1 VRAVA
6 IHEDLIVFISRVWQ
20 TTATAVRAGGE
31 GFLIDSVVYPDE
43 LAAVP
48 GVLEQAGFPITG
60 LLATHGDWDH
70 LLGRLAYPEASLGCG
85 ESTAVRLEA
94 ELGAPQRALR
104 SFDEEHYVDGRAP
117 LSLAAVQSLP
127 LPGRLSIGDPDDASG
142 APDDASGT
150 TDREIQLHPAAGHT
164 ADGTAYWLPWLKI
177 LVCGDY
183 LSPVEI
189 PMLSPGGTLDAYEQ
203 TLARLGP
210 LVEQS
215 ATVIPGHGA
224 PIPGEQAAGILAQ
237 DLAYIQAL
245 RDQGAGAPLPDGR
258 RTRHQRQ
265 IHADNVAR
273 LA

>member
-48 GVLEQAGFPITG
+48 GVLEQADFPITG

-85 ESTAVRLEA
+85 ESTAERLEA

-104 SFDEEHYVDGRAP
+104 SFDEEHYVDGRTP

-127 LPGRLSIGDPDDASG
+127 LPGLLSIGDE
-142 APDDASGT
+142 
-150 TDREIQLHPAAGHT
+150 DREIQMHPAPGHT
-164 ADGTAYWLPWLKI
+164 ADGTAYWLPWLAI

-189 PMLSPGGTLDAYEQ
+189 PMLSPGGTLGAYEQ

-210 LVEQS
+210 LVEQA

-224 PIPGEQAAGILAQ
+224 PIGGEQAAGILAQ
-237 DLAYIQAL
+237 DLTYIQAL

-258 RTRHQRQ
+258 RNARQRQ
-265 IHADNVAR
+265 IHADNVAH
-273 LA
+273 L

>member
-1 VRAVA
+1 MRAVA
-6 IHEDLIVFISRVWQ
+6 LHEDLIVFISRVWQ
-20 TTATAVRAGGE
+20 TTATAVRAGTE

-48 GVLEQAGFPITG
+48 GVLEQAGFPVSG

-85 ESTAVRLEA
+85 ESTAERLEA

-104 SFDEEHYVDGRAP
+104 SFDEEHYVDGRGR

-127 LPGRLSIGDPDDASG
+127 LPGRLSIGAPDDAGG
-142 APDDASGT
+142 APDDAGGA

-164 ADGTAYWLPWLKI
+164 ADGTAYWLPWLQV

-203 TLARLGP
+203 TLARLTP
-210 LVEQS
+210 LVEQ
-215 ATVIPGHGA
+215 AVNVIPSHGA
-224 PIPGEQAAGILAQ
+224 PIGREQATGILSE
-237 DLAYIQAL
+237 DVAYLEAL
-245 RDQGAGAPLPDGR
+245 RNEGAAARLPEGR
-258 RTRHQRQ
+258 RTPRQRQ

-273 LA
+273 LS

>member
-1 VRAVA
+1 MRAVA

-85 ESTAVRLEA
+85 ESTAERLEA

-127 LPGRLSIGDPDDASG
+127 LPGLLSIGDE
-142 APDDASGT
+142 
-150 TDREIQLHPAAGHT
+150 DREIQMHPAPGHT
-164 ADGTAYWLPWLKI
+164 ADGTAYWLPWLQI

-203 TLARLGP
+203 TLALLGP
-210 LVEQS
+210 LVEQ
-215 ATVIPGHGA
+215 AVTVIPGHGA
-224 PIPGEQAAGILAQ
+224 PIPREQAAGILSQ
-237 DLAYIQAL
+237 DLSYLQAV
-245 RDQGAGAPLPDGR
+245 RSQGARAPLPDGR
-258 RTRHQRQ
+258 RNARQRQ
-265 IHADNVAR
+265 IHADNVAS
-273 LA
+273 L